1 MRRAVFTYPLRLPL
15 RAAHYDAIGR
25 VIAFWA
31 FVEREIKG
39 EIAWL
44 DQRVNEP
51 KTIDFEKSFGAL
63 ATKWGELAAKAA
75 LPRKAIIAINRIAGQ
90 SAKTKLR
97 RDNLAHGTFL
107 GSAEG
112 PIYVKTKGGRIVAL
126 NEAPADLGEMR
137 SLASEIGNIA
147 ADLLRLQAALGRL
160 FDDRP

>member
-1 MRRAVFTYPLRLPL
+1 MLRAVFTYPLRLPL

-44 DQRVNEP
+44 DQRVNER

-112 PIYVKTKGGRIVAL
+112 PIYLKTKGGGRFRRDAL
-126 NEAPADLGEMR
+126 PRVGDRQYRGRFTASSGRPWPA
-137 SLASEIGNIA
+137 
-147 ADLLRLQAALGRL
+147 
-160 FDDRP
+160 F